1 LVVKIPALL
10 LLQWNFVPN
19 HSNQTVMNEKFLKL
33 IDKRIDRLE
42 DKDFDLE
49 AWKESTITSMTRF
62 LGEGDPAI
70 KQIENLKIDYSS
82 WALRD
87 ATSTY
92 NPLETCKK
100 KGKEVLLAVK
110 DELEAEE
117 EVAITAVD
125 DILKQHLSESTYKTL
140 SKIDSADE
148 IYELLKKQKK
158 DLLAKIIKDII
169 TV

>member
-1 LVVKIPALL
+1 
-10 LLQWNFVPN
+10 
-19 HSNQTVMNEKFLKL
+19 MNEKFLKI
-33 IDKRIDRLE
+33 IDKRIERLAE
-42 DKDFDLE
+42 KDFDLE

-62 LGEGDPAI
+62 LGEKDPAI
-70 KQIENLKIDYSS
+70 RQIENLKIDYSS

-92 NPLETCKK
+92 NPLETCKR

-117 EVAITAVD
+117 EIAITAVD
-125 DILKQHLSESTYKTL
+125 DILKNHLSDVAYKDL
-140 SKIDSADE
+140 SKMESEEE
-148 IYELLKKQKK
+148 IYSMLKKQKK
-158 DLLAKIIKDII
+158 DLLAKIILDVI